1 MIANCLAGESGAELN
16 ADGDPGGQCGRPGDG
31 YGGKLIADGD
41 PGGRCGRPG
50 EGWWAA
56 RDAATGGSAAVM
68 AAAVWAAEAG
78 PDDRPA
84 GHNLEDGALCFEAT
98 SYNIVPTLGTAVL
111 QCVIAGQ
118 EVGFACGAWAVA
130 TQCRRWALVVGC
142 TCADGAWLRQRDE
155 EHAQQRRA
163 DGGGTEC
170 GGPECADGAIFVN

>member
-1 MIANCLAGESGAELN
+1 M
-16 ADGDPGGQCGRPGDG
+16 
-31 YGGKLIADGD
+31 
-41 PGGRCGRPG
+41 
-50 EGWWAA
+50 
-56 RDAATGGSAAVM
+56 T

-98 SYNIVPTLGTAVL
+98 SYNINPTLGTAVL
-111 QCVIAGQ
+111 QCVVAGQ
-118 EVGFACGAWAVA
+118 EVGWLACGAWAVA

-163 DGGGTEC
+163 DGDGMEC
-170 GGPECADGAIFVN
+170 GGPECADGASGPEEPGAAGGGIRRGVELLEIDEQLIDGSEWGRGHVSGSGRLDLQCGGEMLGLSQQGRVVWSP